1 MKKLILLFMPMLFIS
16 FNLMC
21 QDMYVSPDTVFERQ
35 SISWNFTGVI
45 KVDSTISKEALFQ
58 KSRQWF
64 SESFVSAKG
73 VIDNEDKAE
82 GVIYGKGRIKMAKDV
97 DGDVKFTVEIRCKN
111 GKIKYT
117 LSNFY
122 HEGACIINAYG
133 TCATGV
139 LHDINLGPLTQS
151 EITYSYAVT
160 GRKKEKFWNSIR
172 SQTKKT
178 TYNIIVS
185 LNESLKKEVINDKDS
200 W

>member
-1 MKKLILLFMPMLFIS
+1 MPMLFIG

-21 QDMYVSPDTVFERQ
+21 QNMYVSPDTVFERQ
-35 SISWNFTGVI
+35 SASWNFTGII

-58 KSRQWF
+58 KGRQWF

-82 GVIYGKGRIKMAKDV
+82 GVIYGKGRINMAKDV

-117 LSNFY
+117 LSNFH
-122 HEGACIINAYG
+122 HEGACIISALG
-133 TCATGV
+133 SCATGRG
-139 LHDINLGPLTQS
+139 HDLDLGPLTQA
-151 EITYSYAVT
+151 ECPFSYAKT
-160 GRKKEKFWNSIR
+160 GRNKDKFWNSIR
-172 SQTKKT
+172 GQAKIV
-178 TYNIIVS
+178 TYNIILS
-185 LNESLKKEVINDKDS
+185 LNESFKKEVIKDKDS